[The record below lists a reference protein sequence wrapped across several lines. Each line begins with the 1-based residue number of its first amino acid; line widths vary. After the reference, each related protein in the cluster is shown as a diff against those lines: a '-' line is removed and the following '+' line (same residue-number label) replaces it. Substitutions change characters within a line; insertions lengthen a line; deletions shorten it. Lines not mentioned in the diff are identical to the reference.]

1 MRRSPRRTRR
11 PRARAAGSSAAGSGW
26 STAGRTR
33 RPLRLATPYD
43 VPLRR
48 RGGVATQRPAKPFT
62 PVRFRSSPLRPI
74 RTAIVFGGNSEI
86 AIATVEA
93 LAAEGLERVV
103 LAVRDPERATGAQ
116 RLLDRGLAT
125 RVVAFDA
132 DATDTHEAAVDASLR
147 ALSHDD
153 VDVAIVAF
161 AVLGDQE
168 RAKRDPAAAA
178 RLAQTNFVGAV
189 SVLTILGERRR
200 RQGPGTIVVLSSV
213 AGDRARQ
220 ANYPYGATKAGLD
233 AFAQGLGDALA
244 PKTIHVL
251 GARPG
256 WVRTKMT
263 HGRKAAPLATDP
275 QRVAND
281 IVAGLHQRAHTVYS
295 PRVLRFVFAVMRHLP
310 RPLWRRLRE

>member
-1 MRRSPRRTRR
+1 M
-11 PRARAAGSSAAGSGW
+11 
-26 STAGRTR
+26 
-33 RPLRLATPYD
+33 
-43 VPLRR
+43 
-48 RGGVATQRPAKPFT
+48 
-62 PVRFRSSPLRPI
+62 

-86 AIATVEA
+86 ALALVEA
-93 LAAEGLERVV
+93 LAEDGLERVV
-103 LAVRDPERATGAQ
+103 LAVRDPENAPGPE
-116 RLLDRGLAT
+116 RLRSGGGGLAT

-132 DATDTHEAAVDASLR
+132 DAIDTHEATVDASLR
-147 ALSHDD
+147 ELSHDD

-189 SVLTILGERRR
+189 SVLTILGERLR
-200 RQGPGTIVVLSSV
+200 RQGHGTIVVLSSV

-244 PKTIHVL
+244 AHGVHVL
-251 GARPG
+251 VARPG

-263 HGRKAAPLATDP
+263 AGRRAAPLATDP
-275 QRVAND
+275 KRVAAD
-281 IVAGLHQRAHTVYS
+281 IVAALQRNAHTVYS
-295 PRVLRFVFAVMRHLP
+295 PRVLRYVFAVMRVLP
-310 RPLWRRLRE
+310 RPLWRRLRD